1 MATDARILPLA
12 RPAPRGILRS
22 LLLTLPIL
30 LWSLLM
36 FGNPNSHADRLSHI
50 SGAITALFMT
60 VLFFMMMR
68 THSTY
73 RWRRIFFVSLGIL
86 FPIGF
91 IHNLFVMRGS
101 MGIPIEEM
109 IAGRTPFCFMPIPLL
124 ILPAA
129 FTRTLIFPGSIAGNS
144 HGIAAMVA
152 LWLALTLVM
161 GKGWCSYACLFGGI
175 EEGVAAIPR
184 RAKIRKLNPRLRYL
198 PWAVLLAMVLLS
210 LAIYEPAYCMWLC
223 PFKAVTEY
231 VAARNTIGLVQNV
244 IFVLLFAG
252 LVIVLPFLT
261 KKRTQC
267 SWFCP
272 FGAFQS
278 IFNKISIFEIKIDQ
292 ARCKPCLLCQNACPN
307 LSLSKE
313 SVARGETLLSCM
325 KCGACVDICPR
336 QAVVWHIKGT
346 GIQAKSEPAWR
357 RFPYIICAVS
367 VLIGC
372 VYIFIARGLFEAS
385 NPARALRFLLAAC
398 GVAVIFGGILIVRGL
413 INAPNPERARLMFLY
428 GAWAMAIMFGGS
440 IIAQGIATILHF
452 IV

>member
-12 RPAPRGILRS
+12 HPAPRGILRS
-22 LLLTLPIL
+22 ILMTLPIL
-30 LWSLLM
+30 VWSLLM
-36 FGNPNSHADRLSHI
+36 MGFHP
-50 SGAITALFMT
+50 GASFDPVSTIVAVLTTLFMT

-68 THSTY
+68 TGSTY

-91 IHNLFVMRGS
+91 IHNLYVMRGS
-101 MGIPIEEM
+101 MGIPVEEM

-129 FTRTLIFPGSIAGNS
+129 FTRTVTFPGSIGSAN
-144 HGIAAMVA
+144 HGIAAMVG

-161 GKGWCSYACLFGGI
+161 GKGWCSYACFFGGI
-175 EEGVAAIPR
+175 EEGVAAIPA
-184 RAKIRKLNPRLRYL
+184 RAKVRKFDPRWRYL

-210 LAIYEPAYCMWLC
+210 LALFEPAYCMWLC

-231 VAARNTIGLVQNV
+231 IAARNLLGLVQNV
-244 IFVLLFAG
+244 IFILLFAG

-278 IFNKISIFEIKIDQ
+278 IFNKISIFEMKIDKD
-292 ARCKPCLLCQNACPN
+292 RCKPCLVCQNACPN

-313 SVARGETLLSCM
+313 SIARGETLLSCM
-325 KCGACVDICPR
+325 KCGACVDACPR
-336 QAVVWHIKGT
+336 QAIVWHIKGT
-346 GIQAKSEPAWR
+346 QIAWK
-357 RFPYIICAVS
+357 
-367 VLIGC
+367 
-372 VYIFIARGLFEAS
+372 
-385 NPARALRFLLAAC
+385 
-398 GVAVIFGGILIVRGL
+398 
-413 INAPNPERARLMFLY
+413 PERARLMFLY
-428 GAWAMAIMFGGS
+428 GAWALAVMFGGT

-452 IV
+452 VS

>member
-22 LLLTLPIL
+22 ILLTLPVVV
-30 LWSLLM
+30 WSLLM
-36 FGNPNSHADRLSHI
+36 FFHSGTNADPKSRI
-50 SGAITALFMT
+50 AAAITALFMIA
-60 VLFFMMMR
+60 LFFMMMR
-68 THSTY
+68 TGSTY
-73 RWRRIFFVSLGIL
+73 RWRRIFFVTLGVL
-86 FPIGF
+86 FPVGF
-91 IHNLFVMRGS
+91 IYNIVAMRGT
-101 MGIPIEEM
+101 MGIPVEEM

-129 FTRTLIFPGSIAGNS
+129 FTKTLVFPGSITSASG
-144 HGIAAMVA
+144 HGIAVMVA

-161 GKGWCSYACLFGGI
+161 GKGWCSYACFFGGI
-175 EEGVAAIPR
+175 EEGVAAIPK
-184 RAKIRKLNPRLRYL
+184 RAKIRKLDPRWRYG

-210 LAIYEPAYCMWLC
+210 LALFEPAYCMWLC

-231 VAARNTIGLVQNV
+231 VAARNLLGLVQNA
-244 IFVLLFAG
+244 IFILLLAG

-278 IFNKISIFEIKIDQ
+278 IFNKTSIFEIKIDST
-292 ARCKPCLLCQNACPN
+292 RCKPCLLCQNACPN

-325 KCGACVDICPR
+325 KCGACVDVCPR

-346 GIQAKSEPAWR
+346 RIAWK
-357 RFPYIICAVS
+357 
-367 VLIGC
+367 
-372 VYIFIARGLFEAS
+372 
-385 NPARALRFLLAAC
+385 
-398 GVAVIFGGILIVRGL
+398 
-413 INAPNPERARLMFLY
+413 PERARLMFLY
-428 GAWAMAIMFGGS
+428 SAWAMAIMFGGS
-440 IIAQGIATILHF
+440 VIAQGLFTILHF
-452 IV
+452 L